1 MKELDIVDSRQE
13 CLQVKI
19 SGSNFEFSFAVNCDG
34 ESANKNYD
42 RNVRSSSSDD
52 TKSYTASEED
62 IDLSASDDHEDD
74 ENEEL

>member
-1 MKELDIVDSRQE
+1 VKELDVVDSKQE

-34 ESANKNYD
+34 GSANKNNNGG
-42 RNVRSSSSDD
+42 NVRSSSSDD
-52 TKSYTASEED
+52 AKSSSAAGEEDD
-62 IDLSASDDHEDD
+62 IDLNAADD